1 MKNSERH
8 SLARITLRWMIR
20 ECFETGT
27 GIIFDVHMLQHEVGL
42 DIVDTRTLQHEAG
55 LDIVKGRIGPTLK
68 PPKRR
73 SPGVL
78 HLRRLN
84 GAELEG
90 FSFRHIPVAIVSGLV
105 FPIRW
110 VGGKLSNLRIRS
122 SKKYKHI
129 HEPPDPVF
137 LGESREELI
146 DTLSPIVDQIGM
158 HPGWNIIEWIPCKL
172 PPITCQHRW

>member
-20 ECFETGT
+20 ECFKAET
-27 GIIFDVHMLQHEVGL
+27 GIIFDVHMLE
-42 DIVDTRTLQHEAG
+42 HEAG
-55 LDIVKGRIGPTLK
+55 LNIDKKGRIGPTLK

-78 HLRRLN
+78 HLRRPN

-90 FSFRHIPVAIVSGLV
+90 FSFRHIPVAVVSGLI

-110 VGGKLSNLRIRS
+110 VGGKLSNLRIRN